1 MTKAFRVYR
10 SEGPKS
16 SDDDYIVDHTV
27 IMYLVAP
34 DGEFQDY
41 YGQNRR
47 AGEIADIIRTKA
59 LKYETANRKMKN
71 AWF

>member
-1 MTKAFRVYR
+1 MYR

-16 SDDDYIVDHTV
+16 AEDDYIVDHTV
-27 IMYLVAP
+27 IMYLVGP

-47 AGEIADIIRTKA
+47 ANEIANIIRAKA
-59 LKYETANRKMKN
+59 LKYEMAQRKAKN
-71 AWF
+71 SWL